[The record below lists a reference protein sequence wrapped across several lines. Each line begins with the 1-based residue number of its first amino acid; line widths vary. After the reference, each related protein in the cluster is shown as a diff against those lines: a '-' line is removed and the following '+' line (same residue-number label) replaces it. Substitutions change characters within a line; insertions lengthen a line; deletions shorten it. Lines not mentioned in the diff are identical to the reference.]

1 MKLGIDFGTSFS
13 LPAVQFRG
21 ESYILL
27 PGGTY
32 GIPSVFYYDSADNL
46 PLVGIAAEDAGQGEY
61 SSSLIREI
69 KMSLSSNVKSG
80 GKTFS
85 GSQVA
90 GYILAKVKEIAL
102 STAEE
107 KAIDERL
114 EGVVISVPA
123 AFGHNEKEL
132 ILQAARMP
140 VSEGGPGFNVLGL
153 VKEPVAAALAYFK
166 ASLADHTQILV
177 YDLGGGTCD
186 VAIVEADSTQAE
198 KYRVIDAD
206 MKRIGGRDWD
216 KKLAEYIANEIR
228 KQAGINI
235 SGNSAYMER
244 IKRAAV
250 AVKHNFSEKIA
261 GKYRDKVSARI
272 DIEGRTRTV
281 QVTKTI
287 FDELT
292 SELFLET
299 VKLTKQLI
307 QRNPGLNIS
316 KFICVGGSSNM
327 PQVKEGIR
335 NAFPN
340 FDIRIYEPEK
350 AIAFGAS
357 IYAESCGTGISLLSD
372 IAPFSYGIR
381 TCRDYDRDPD
391 DEIIVNLV
399 RKADRLPKTQSHNFY
414 TVENNQAHVSFKVYE
429 SSIREDRYDYVYDD
443 KNEPIMDVILEI
455 PPVYPKDTR
464 LSVDMT
470 LTESGIIEVTARDEN
485 GHTQKGRK
493 QLHF

>member
-13 LPAVQFRG
+13 LPATQYRG
-21 ESYILL
+21 EGYILL

-32 GIPSVFYYDSADNL
+32 GIPSVFYYDSVDDL
-46 PLVGIAAEDAGQGEY
+46 PLVGTVAEDAGQGEN

-140 VSEGGPGFNVLGL
+140 ESEGGPGFNILGL

-216 KKLAEYIANEIR
+216 KRLADYIAHEIQ
-228 KQAGINI
+228 KQAGINV
-235 SGNSAYMER
+235 SSNSAYMER

-250 AVKHNFSEKIA
+250 KVKHDFSEKIA

-299 VKLTKQLI
+299 VKLTQQLI
-307 QRNPGLNIS
+307 TRNPGVNIS

-335 NAFPN
+335 SAFPD

-350 AIAFGAS
+350 AIAYGAS

-381 TCRDYDRDPD
+381 TYQDYKRGY
-391 DEIIVNLV
+391 EIIVNLI
-399 RKADRLPKTQSHNFY
+399 RKADRLPKTQSHYFY
-414 TVENNQAHVSFKVYE
+414 TLADNQPRVSFKVYE
-429 SSIREDRYDYVYDD
+429 SDIKEDRYDYVYDD

-455 PPVYPKDTR
+455 PPIYPKDTR

-470 LTESGIIEVTARDEN
+470 LTESGIIEVTAKDEN